1 MPRLFQG
8 DPSSL
13 LHKPTA
19 SWAVA
24 LIGLWACV
32 AAAPAGAQ
40 PTLIE
45 DQFSSYVEKPSDIT
59 SYSSEVCLS
68 GMTRLDRDA
77 LLCIDGGEL
86 DQEAS
91 VSASGFIFY
100 DNQLFF
106 NGSGELYRFDG
117 TSATLVEDI
126 DPSSRAS
133 PSDFARAT
141 VGTTPELFFAA
152 DGPNGRELY
161 AYDGSQVS
169 LVDDINGSGNSN
181 PRDLTQFGSSIY
193 FSADGGTD
201 GTELWRY
208 NGGSSATQ
216 VEDINPGSNS
226 LGPFSSFPSGFT
238 DYFDG
243 SSDNL
248 YFSAQTEAEGEELWV
263 YDFFDGTVSQVQ
275 DINSGSADSDPSYL
289 TVYDDGTTSGPD
301 LYFGADGGSD
311 GSELWRF
318 DGSATSQAVDI
329 NQGSAGS
336 VPEHLTVFDDGGS
349 SGDDLYFE
357 ADDGSSTAELWRYES
372 GASVEQISFG
382 LAEIGGLSAEDGTLY
397 FGATTD
403 DNTASIPTTTL
414 WRYDGSL
421 DRPQFTN
428 NLVGGPGEKV
438 VYDGTLYFNGESAT
452 GGGELW
458 RLDGGGV
465 ALEDDVNGVSDSGSN
480 PNDFTVYAGNLYFE
494 ADAPSTGEELYFFD
508 GFGTARVMDLDSGS
522 DDASPQNLITYDD
535 GTSSGT
541 DLYFEAFTS
550 TLGGV
555 LWRYDASA
563 DATQELGQVDGG
575 GAGGSI
581 EETIV
586 YDDGGPSG
594 PDLYYF
600 LEDSI
605 WRYDS
610 GSGPSKV
617 VDICSNNCLAS
628 PRDPVV
634 YDGIVYF
641 GAEPTAIGRGQLWGF
656 NGSTLDQ
663 KSSFSNARPPS
674 DLTVYNGTL
683 FFAGGGPDGRELYRF
698 DASSGSIQQVKDIN
712 SGSNSSGDPLSSDP
726 NDLIVFGSQ
735 LYFTARDG
743 TKGREPYAYDGS
755 EVRSADVNPG
765 APSGGGFD
773 PVTYDD
779 GSGTDLYVTATNGTS
794 GLELFRFTESTGP
807 LPVELAT
814 LEGTQV
820 GRRSAQLSWTTA
832 SEASNAGFAVQ
843 HQPPRATGWEKV
855 GFVESKASGGTTAE
869 ATRYQHEV
877 SGLAVG
883 THRFRLRQVDL
894 DGSAEMHGPV
904 TVELKMQQS
913 LRLSAPAPNP
923 VREQATLSF
932 AVKDP
937 TETSV
942 TLYNVLGQQVRTLY
956 RGTPPAGQARTARLE
971 TAGLPSGTYL
981 IRLQAGAQTQT
992 RRVTVVI

>member
-1 MPRLFQG
+1 
-8 DPSSL
+8 
-13 LHKPTA
+13 
-19 SWAVA
+19 
-24 LIGLWACV
+24 
-32 AAAPAGAQ
+32 
-40 PTLIE
+40 LIE

-106 NGSGELYRFDG
+106 NGDNELYRFDG
-117 TSATLVEDI
+117 TSAALVEDI

-133 PSDFARAT
+133 PSDFARAA
-141 VGTTPELFFAA
+141 VGTTTELFFAA
-152 DGPNGRELY
+152 DGPDGRELY
-161 AYDGSQVS
+161 VYDGSQAS
-169 LVDDINGSGNSN
+169 LVDDINGSGDSN
-181 PRDLTQFGSSIY
+181 PRELTRFGSSIY

-216 VEDINPGSNS
+216 VEDINSGSDSGVPYN
-226 LGPFSSFPSGFT
+226 SFPSDFAV
-238 DYFDG
+238 YNDG

-248 YFSAQTEAEGEELWV
+248 YFSAQTEAEGDELWV
-263 YDFFDGTVSQVQ
+263 YDSFDGTVSQVQ
-275 DINSGSADSDPSYL
+275 DINSGSANSNPSGL
-289 TVYDDGTTSGPD
+289 TVYDDGTSSGRD
-301 LYFGADGGSD
+301 LYFGARGAID

-318 DGSATSQAVDI
+318 DGSAASQAVDI
-329 NQGSAGS
+329 NPGSAGS
-336 VPEHLTVFDDGGS
+336 GPRYLTVFDDGGS
-349 SGDDLYFE
+349 SGRDLYFS
-357 ADDGSSTAELWRYES
+357 ADDDANGTPELWRYES
-372 GASVEQISFG
+372 GTSAANVTPAFFVE
-382 LAEIGGLSAEDGTLY
+382 LNELSTAGSALY
-397 FGATTD
+397 FGARKE
-403 DNTASIPTTTL
+403 ASNSALVPTTKL
-414 WRYDGSL
+414 WRYNGSFSQ
-421 DRPQFTN
+421 PQFTN

-452 GGGELW
+452 GGAELW

-465 ALEDDVNGVSDSGSN
+465 ALEDDVNGISDNGSN
-480 PNDFTVYAGNLYFE
+480 PNDFTVYAGDLYFE
-494 ADAPSTGEELYFFD
+494 ADAPSTGQELYLFD
-508 GFGTARVMDLDSGS
+508 GFGTARVTDLDSGS

-535 GTSSGT
+535 GTASGT
-541 DLYFEAFTS
+541 DLYFEALTS
-550 TLGGV
+550 ITGGD

-563 DATQELGQVDGG
+563 DATQELGRTGG
-575 GAGGSI
+575 IA
-581 EETIV
+581 ETIV

-600 LEDSI
+600 TENSI
-605 WRYDS
+605 GRYDS
-610 GSGPSKV
+610 GSSPSKV
-617 VDICSNNCLAS
+617 VDICSDCIAN
-628 PRDPVV
+628 PTDPVV
-634 YDGIVYF
+634 YDGILYF
-641 GAEPTAIGRGQLWGF
+641 GAEAGGTGSGNGQLWGF
-656 NGSTLDQ
+656 NGTTLDQ
-663 KSSFSNARPPS
+663 KSSFSDSGSPS
-674 DLTVYNGTL
+674 GLTVYDGEL
-683 FFAGGGPDGRELYRF
+683 FFAGGGDRELYRF
-698 DASSGSIQQVKDIN
+698 DASGGSVQRVKDIN
-712 SGSNSSGDPLSSDP
+712 AGAEGSSPE
-726 NDLIVFGSQ
+726 DLTVFGGQ

-743 TKGREPYAYDGS
+743 TSGREPYAYDGS

-765 APSGGGFD
+765 APSGGGVD

-807 LPVELAT
+807 LPVELAA
-814 LEGTQV
+814 LEGTQL

-843 HQPPRATGWEKV
+843 HQGPQATGWEKV

-894 DGSAEMHGPV
+894 DGSAEVHGPV

-923 VREQATLSF
+923 VRERATLSF

-937 TETSV
+937 RETSV

-956 RGTPPAGQARTARLE
+956 RGTPPAGQAQTARLE
-971 TAGLPSGTYL
+971 TAALPSGTYL
-981 IRLQAGAQTQT
+981 IRLQAGAKTQTQ
-992 RRVTVVI
+992 RVTVVK